1 MGVRGAAGEG
11 GRIIAEVGWVCG
23 CACVWVWGGG
33 FIEMSDGNKMIR
45 DTSEGLISHP
55 EL

>member
-1 MGVRGAAGEG
+1 MQRERGG
-11 GRIIAEVGWVCG
+11 GLLLRLGGYVG
-23 CACVWVWGGG
+23 VWGGG